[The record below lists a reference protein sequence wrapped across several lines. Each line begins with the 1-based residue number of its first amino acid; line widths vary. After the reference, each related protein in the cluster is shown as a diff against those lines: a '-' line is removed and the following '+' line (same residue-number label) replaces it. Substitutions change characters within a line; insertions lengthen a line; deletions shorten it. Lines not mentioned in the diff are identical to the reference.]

1 MLTFLTLMVG
11 AVLGSIVSAEA
22 APYPVRP
29 DRASYPLSGCIH
41 NV

>member
-1 MLTFLTLMVG
+1 VLTFLILMVG
-11 AVLGSIVSAEA
+11 AVLGAMASAEA